1 MKSNSM
7 YQLIFLHPHPGSVF
21 QVKAMNTISAFI
33 RLLCGKSVL
42 QLLPTEFSPSF
53 FTEHLY

>member
-1 MKSNSM
+1 MKSNSI
-7 YQLIFLHPHPGSVF
+7 YQLVLPHPHPSTVF

-33 RLLCGKSVL
+33 MLLCGKSVT